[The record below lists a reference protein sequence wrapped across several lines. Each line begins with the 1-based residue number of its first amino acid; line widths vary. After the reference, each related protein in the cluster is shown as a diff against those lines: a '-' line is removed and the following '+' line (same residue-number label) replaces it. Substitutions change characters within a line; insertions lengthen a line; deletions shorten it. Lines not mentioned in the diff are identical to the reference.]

1 MTNFCLIAQGIYFIN
16 QDMLDGDISIDT
28 LVEELLLDDS
38 LDIYIN
44 RGLPLRSRIGTFD
57 C

>member
-1 MTNFCLIAQGIYFIN
+1 
-16 QDMLDGDISIDT
+16 MLDGDISIDT

-38 LDIYIN
+38 LDLYIN
-44 RGLPLRSRIGTFD
+44 RGLPLQSRVGTFD